1 MKTFDDLKTLLTAT
15 NEEEY
20 EDILRLSTPEEFDSR
35 DEFEECFSGVLGYN
49 PMSYFDNKL
58 IDEEFD
64 EIVEKAP
71 ISIQEQLRDKKTEI
85 ISRTL
90 DYCRDVNDTV
100 LHKILVEVVKDTVG
114 WKPIED
120 EDVSLDECILM
131 NIFGEDV
138 DTDDASDDEDDDY
151 DESFAEDEDENE
163 ED

>member
-1 MKTFDDLKTLLTAT
+1 MKTFEDLKTLLAAT
-15 NEEEY
+15 SEEEY
-20 EDILRLSTPEEFDSR
+20 EDILRMSDPEDFDSR
-35 DEFEECFSGVLGYN
+35 DEFEECFTGVLGYN
-49 PMSYFDNKL
+49 PMNYFDSKY

-71 ISIQEQLRDKKTEI
+71 ISIQEQLRSKKLEI
-85 ISRTL
+85 IERTL
-90 DYCRDVNDTV
+90 EYCRDVNDTV

-138 DTDDASDDEDDDY
+138 DTDDGSDDEDDDY
-151 DESFAEDEDENE
+151 DESFTEDEDDNDE
-163 ED
+163 E

>member
-35 DEFEECFSGVLGYN
+35 DEFEECFIDVLGYN

-58 IDEEFD
+58 VDEEFD

-71 ISIQEQLRDKKTEI
+71 ISIQAQLRDKKTEI
-85 ISRTL
+85 IGRTL

-138 DTDDASDDEDDDY
+138 NTDDASDDEDDDY